1 MIFRCVATDQKVGG
15 SNPLTHAKPLEIK
28 ISRGFFLGKLLT
40 LWLFSM
46 VYLFPNL
53 IKLHGNCVDISV

>member
-1 MIFRCVATDQKVGG
+1 
-15 SNPLTHAKPLEIK
+15 
-28 ISRGFFLGKLLT
+28 LT